1 MVAMKEPSGAAYAV
15 GRFAGW
21 EPLGFEAKD
30 NNWYRFVANGPT
42 QNTDHSGLRASKPCC
57 PSRKDCEEVIARI
70 QKAIANMVQMSS
82 DGTENTIDDVAK
94 RAKVWA
100 DAGGYRSEGL
110 ANEPCF
116 LQQAVE
122 DVESSTIITITSGIV
137 WTGEWI
143 GSSWVPGFNRG
154 WDTGDGD
161 IYLRMEAWRL
171 GMLAKRVSVLCRGAR
186 QVSH

>member
-1 MVAMKEPSGAAYAV
+1 MVAIRNPSSAAFAV
-15 GRFAGW
+15 GRFAGC
-21 EPLGFEAKD
+21 EPLGFEAGD
-30 NNWYRFVANGPT
+30 NNWYRFVANEPT
-42 QNTDHSGLRASKPCC
+42 GATDPNGLRASEPCC
-57 PSRKDCEEVIARI
+57 PSRKECEDAIARI
-70 QKAIANMVQMSS
+70 LKAIASMVQMAS
-82 DGTENTIDDVAK
+82 DGTANTISDVAK

-100 DAGGYRSEGL
+100 DAGGYRNEDL

-122 DVESSTIITITSGIV
+122 DVETSTIITITSGIV

-161 IYLRMEAWRL
+161 IYLRMEVWRL
-171 GMLAKRVSVLCRGAR
+171 GMLAKRVDVLCRGA
-186 QVSH
+186 Q